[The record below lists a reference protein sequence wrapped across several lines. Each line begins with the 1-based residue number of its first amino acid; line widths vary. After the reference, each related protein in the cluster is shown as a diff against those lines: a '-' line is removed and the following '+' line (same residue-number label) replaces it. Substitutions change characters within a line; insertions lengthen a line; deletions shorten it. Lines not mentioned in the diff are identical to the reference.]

1 MRLIIPRDA
10 SYPQVRFSKPHHS
23 LVSWVKRSA
32 MTSWRSTQASIS
44 FTKGTST
51 DFFCQA
57 GSIFFYQVH
66 STVYRPNTQSLNFYP
81 SAKAKISWQNTS
93 SDDILTKPTCKSFKT
108 HKHRIYGRFL
118 DKNAGWSSKSLTQA
132 KKSSYHGVSERSWN
146 YETSVPLIPETT
158 TLKSWNPSTSR
169 S

>member
-1 MRLIIPRDA
+1 MPHNRRSDSRNLITAPDR
-10 SYPQVRFSKPHHS
+10 RS

-66 STVYRPNTQSLNFYP
+66 ITVYRPNTKSLNFYP

-93 SDDILTKPTCKSFKT
+93 SDDILTKPTCKSFVT
-108 HKHRIYGRFL
+108 HKHRFYGRFL

-132 KKSSYHGVSERSWN
+132 KKSSYQYSWRFR
-146 YETSVPLIPETT
+146 EIVKL
-158 TLKSWNPSTSR
+158 
-169 S
+169 

>member
-1 MRLIIPRDA
+1 MPHNRRSDSRNLITAPDR
-10 SYPQVRFSKPHHS
+10 RS

-32 MTSWRSTQASIS
+32 MTSWRSIQASIS

-57 GSIFFYQVH
+57 GSIFFYLVH
-66 STVYRPNTQSLNFYP
+66 ITVYQPNTQSLNFYP

-132 KKSSYHGVSERSWN
+132 KKSSYQYSWRFREIVKLWN
-146 YETSVPLIPETT
+146 LS
-158 TLKSWNPSTSR
+158 TLNTWNHDTEKLKP
-169 S
+169 